1 MTYTLE
7 SIARGEVD
15 AVAARSEIERHIQTT
30 RDFAKPYSALLRWT
44 WLALSERRAD
54 DDLRHWHRLILDIA
68 ARAGQGGGAD
78 TSATLAE
85 RLRALSDIIRV
96 SIGLQTRPDKA
107 RLLTRAHVPAIL
119 EALDERQPDAV
130 ARDDLLEAVALK
142 TANLSRIL
150 TLLTLEGLVE
160 RQADGRKAR
169 YRITGEGRNH
179 LRQHQE
185 RTRAP
190 VAEAHSADAVA
201 ASPTTNPATNPAC
214 APVVT
219 RMKRRAKAAEPPSP
233 DPELIKAFI
242 KAVKRGRHGGKKR
255 DTQKMRLYGGPDPA
269 KAARQALIAAERAGA
284 GFDAPAKGF
293 NFQPGDHVQIKGE
306 PTGGPIGLGLS
317 PKALLPVAAVGQTR
331 PVSGVQPSEPGGP
344 EYTAFEALAGIKVSE
359 KAANG

>member
-1 MTYTLE
+1 LTHTLE

-15 AVAARSEIERHIQTT
+15 AGDARSVIERHIQTS

-68 ARAGQGGGAD
+68 ARAGQGGAD

-85 RLRALSDIIRV
+85 RLRALSDMIRV

-119 EALDERQPDAV
+119 RALDERQPDAV
-130 ARDDLLEAVALK
+130 ARDELLKAVALK

-160 RQADGRKAR
+160 RQTVGRTAH

-179 LRQHQE
+179 LRQHLA
-185 RTRAP
+185 RARAP
-190 VAEAHSADAVA
+190 VAAARATDVVA
-201 ASPTTNPATNPAC
+201 APLTTRPAPDPAS
-214 APVVT
+214 APVVM
-219 RMKRRAKAAEPPSP
+219 RVKRRPKAEAPDP
-233 DPELIKAFI
+233 DPELVKKIL
-242 KAVKRGRHGGKKR
+242 KAVQSDRHGGKKR
-255 DTQKMRLYGGPDPA
+255 EGQKALFYGGPDPA
-269 KAARQALIAAERAGA
+269 KTERQTQIAAERAAA

-293 NFQPGDHVQIKGE
+293 NFQPGDVVQVKGE
-306 PTGGPIGLGLS
+306 STGGPIGLGLS
-317 PKALLPVAAVGQTR
+317 PLARLPVAAMGQTR
-331 PVSGVQPSEPGGP
+331 PVAGVQPTEPGGP
-344 EYTAFEALAGIKVSE
+344 EYTPPEGLMTRRDAGKT
-359 KAANG
+359 ANG